1 MMARF
6 RAARNVTGVEWI
18 GHRRSEAPMARI
30 EVRSATRR
38 TRRDRT
44 SFAIPAVNDAEVP
57 GGELCVH
64 PGLGQPTGYARAD

>member
-1 MMARF
+1 
-6 RAARNVTGVEWI
+6 
-18 GHRRSEAPMARI
+18 MARI